1 MAEAR
6 SRPVQRRLFIHA
18 GGFDPV
24 EPDRLDHR
32 LVGGLARFAALWGI
46 EAHASAPD
54 LSPDGRIMR
63 WDVEAQGPNWKT
75 ATRYIVLRWDDRIAR
90 YTRIPRWRKIVE
102 GFSALLHFTF
112 NGTIFRYFAANGRYG
127 MFVLYPFL
135 LLLAFALLGFFA
147 GRWIGGLD
155 FPLSPLAGLAVGVA
169 LFIAMLRWVG
179 NYFHLYFALSDW
191 RFAAD
196 LAQDKSPGFEECL
209 DEFAAE
215 LLDQMRAADYDE
227 VVLSGVSLGG
237 VVMAEALARAIEREP
252 GLCQR
257 KKLVFLTIGSSILKI
272 GLHPE
277 AASLKKAVARVSTE
291 PDLFWIEYQSKVD
304 PINFFGTNPVERM
317 GLPATGRPVV
327 KTIRI
332 RQTLKPEEYRY
343 LKVNFLRLHRQFAM
357 PNTQRYHYDFFL
369 ICFGPMSLPD
379 RVELGEWAT
388 GAIGVDGTYRT
399 VPPPMRRRRATMAAA
414 E

>member
-32 LVGGLARFAALWGI
+32 LVGGLSRFAALWGI

-63 WDVEAQGPNWKT
+63 WDVDAQGPNWKT
-75 ATRYIVLRWDDRIAR
+75 DTRYIVLRWDDRIAS
-90 YTRIPRWRKIVE
+90 YTRIPRWRKILQ

-112 NGTIFRYFAANGRYG
+112 NGTIVRYFASNARYG

-135 LLLAFALLGFFA
+135 LLAAFAAISVVA
-147 GRWIGGLD
+147 GRWIGGMG
-155 FPLSPLAGLAVGVA
+155 FPFAPLAGLFVGLA
-169 LFIAMLRWVG
+169 LFIALLRWVG

-196 LAQDKSPGFEECL
+196 LAQGKSPGFEECL
-209 DEFAAE
+209 DEFAGEVLA
-215 LLDQMRAADYDE
+215 QTQAADYDE
-227 VVLSGVSLGG
+227 IVLSGVSLGG
-237 VVMAEALARAIEREP
+237 VVMVEALSRAIEREP
-252 GLCQR
+252 ALCRQ
-257 KKLVFLTIGSSILKI
+257 KKPIFLTIGSSILKI

-317 GLPATGRPVV
+317 GLPATGRPIV

-357 PNTQRYHYDFFL
+357 PNTRRYHYDFFL
-369 ICFGPMSLPD
+369 ICFGPMALPE
-379 RVELGEWAT
+379 RVALGERAT
-388 GAIGVDGTYRT
+388 AAIGLDGTYRT
-399 VPPPMRRRRATMAAA
+399 VPTPRGRAKMAAA

>member
-1 MAEAR
+1 MLEAR

-54 LSPDGRIMR
+54 LSPDGRVMR

-90 YTRIPRWRKIVE
+90 YTRIPRWRKVVE
-102 GFSALLHFTF
+102 GFAALLHFTF
-112 NGTIFRYFAANGRYG
+112 NGTIFRYFGANGRYG

-135 LLLAFALLGFFA
+135 LLAAFALLGFFA
-147 GRWIGGLD
+147 GRWVAGFD
-155 FPLSPLAGLAVGVA
+155 FPLAPLAGIATGVA
-169 LFIAMLRWVG
+169 LFIALLRWVG

-196 LAQDKSPGFEECL
+196 LAQGQSPGFEECL
-209 DEFAAE
+209 DQFAGQVLAE
-215 LLDQMRAADYDE
+215 MRVADYDE
-227 VVLSGVSLGG
+227 IVLSGVSLGG
-237 VVMAEALARAIEREP
+237 VVMAEALARAIARDPALCREKRP
-252 GLCQR
+252 I
-257 KKLVFLTIGSSILKI
+257 FLTIGSSILKI
-272 GLHPE
+272 GLHPQ
-277 AASLKKAVARVSTE
+277 ADTL
-291 PDLFWIEYQSKVD
+291 
-304 PINFFGTNPVERM
+304 
-317 GLPATGRPVV
+317 PVV

-332 RQTLKPEEYRY
+332 RQTLTPEEYRY

-369 ICFGPMSLPD
+369 MCFGPMTLPE
-379 RVELGEWAT
+379 RVELGESAT
-388 GAIGVDGTYRT
+388 GAIGLDGTYSS
-399 VPPPMRRRRATMAAA
+399 VAPARRGRAKMATAK
-414 E
+414 